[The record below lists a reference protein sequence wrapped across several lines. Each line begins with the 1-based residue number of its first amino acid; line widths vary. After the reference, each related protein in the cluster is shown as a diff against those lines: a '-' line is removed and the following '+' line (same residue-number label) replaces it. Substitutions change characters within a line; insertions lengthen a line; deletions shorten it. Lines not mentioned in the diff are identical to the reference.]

1 MGLGTSSA
9 SNERRERK
17 GVESVSEE
25 AEAEFSIGVG
35 DLSIGKVNEK
45 I

>member
-9 SNERRERK
+9 LLERRGI
-17 GVESVSEE
+17 GVASVSEE

-35 DLSIGKVNEK
+35 GLINWKVG
-45 I
+45 